1 MSQPTCE
8 PLVEA
13 AQKLAQDL
21 DMLEAQLY
29 ALEKETRAS
38 KRVESRDERA
48 GCLQIGSAFASSPLT
63 IYPLLEELHF
73 FTVSHT
79 LSFTLKTYHTSKE
92 QKCFF
97 DEERQSLNK
106 PSLPGT

>member
-29 ALEKETRAS
+29 ALEVEGMNQLHPWRYFALQPQVDRLNRKKLGLQDAWNRAMNELAACRS
-38 KRVESRDERA
+38 
-48 GCLQIGSAFASSPLT
+48 GQLSPHH
-63 IYPLLEELHF
+63 PL
-73 FTVSHT
+73 
-79 LSFTLKTYHTSKE
+79 
-92 QKCFF
+92 
-97 DEERQSLNK
+97 
-106 PSLPGT
+106 PSIPC

>member
-29 ALEKETRAS
+29 ALEVEGMNQLHPWRYFALQPQVDRLNRKKLALQNAWNRAMNELAICMS
-38 KRVESRDERA
+38 N
-48 GCLQIGSAFASSPLT
+48 QPSPHD
-63 IYPLLEELHF
+63 P
-73 FTVSHT
+73 
-79 LSFTLKTYHTSKE
+79 
-92 QKCFF
+92 
-97 DEERQSLNK
+97 
-106 PSLPGT
+106 